1 MKVRKGCWTCADR
14 KIQCDGTRPKCQK
27 CARSRRECHGYE
39 IRLSWPRQNDRKR
52 AITVKITQDIV
63 NFPSRR
69 ESGKAVFLNTFGQDL
84 EEYGYRAGES
94 RLSRPLEPSPKLRLQ
109 PHQQIHHM
117 DLIYHFHNFAHVSLV
132 TFGQRSSE
140 IRDVLLGMALVH
152 DEVSGVAL
160 FHALLAFS
168 SLHRHGLNGHTIQLK
183 GRALQTLSASVKGDT
198 LTSGKAAQHVAA
210 SMLLGAFE
218 PLEGTSEWL
227 LHVWGATDMV
237 QATPLRDQTPNNDT
251 GRLLQWVHYHET
263 LSRFAMHHWRHNSLV
278 AEGPSRS
285 ARGLQVAE
293 QISLTRHRLVRDLSI
308 TSLTHPTVN
317 PTYAILNL
325 LSEVCDTVLDPRDP
339 RTSSTKY
346 QTHLQDL
353 KSRVGNVSIEAASAE
368 PTPDAMFAV
377 HLYQIATQ
385 IYLARVS
392 QSPWEATEDLDALVD
407 AAFAGPIK
415 SCSCEHFFPLLILA
429 CEAHR
434 DDQRLAI
441 VNLIERTQRDTRIRS
456 IEGVRNTVRSIWAQQ
471 DLHKDDE
478 VLMDYLGIMTTAISS
493 GSAVPSFA

>member
-1 MKVRKGCWTCADR
+1 
-14 KIQCDGTRPKCQK
+14 
-27 CARSRRECHGYE
+27 
-39 IRLSWPRQNDRKR
+39 
-52 AITVKITQDIV
+52 
-63 NFPSRR
+63 
-69 ESGKAVFLNTFGQDL
+69 
-84 EEYGYRAGES
+84 
-94 RLSRPLEPSPKLRLQ
+94 
-109 PHQQIHHM
+109 M
-117 DLIYHFHNFAHVSLV
+117 DLVYHFHNFAHVSLV
-132 TFGQRSSE
+132 TFGQRPSE

-218 PLEGTSEWL
+218 TLQPLEGTSEWL
-227 LHVWGATDMV
+227 LH
-237 QATPLRDQTPNNDT
+237 
-251 GRLLQWVHYHET
+251 
-263 LSRFAMHHWRHNSLV
+263 
-278 AEGPSRS
+278 
-285 ARGLQVAE
+285 
-293 QISLTRHRLVRDLSI
+293 
-308 TSLTHPTVN
+308 THPTVN

-353 KSRVGNVSIEAASAE
+353 KSRVGNVSIVAASAE

-434 DDQRLAI
+434 DDQRLVI